1 MIRTWQVQAGHLIC
15 SGAEAGQGRRCPPRC
30 ARPGN
35 LMAGTTARTWLVAAL
50 TFALVACGGGAGV
63 GQRPP
68 VISAFTASPTDAVTG
83 HRITLSWTVEGA
95 TDLSVSGVGAVSGSS
110 TDVQPTTDTDY
121 VLTAK
126 NAVGTATQH
135 VQVTLYPPPVNWF
148 APFPF
153 HASPDP
159 GVVDF
164 FALFDAGAPW
174 DAAAAHI
181 QVFKMYEQI
190 MAFPDASLRTMF
202 ADLRRRH
209 IALALEFG
217 PLLVVTCGGGMEGF
231 RGDRGLQTAQRIRD
245 LGGVLQYIAFDE
257 PYFFGAIADG
267 PTACHYTPDEVAA
280 NAKQS
285 VDTLRTVFPDL
296 VVGDIEVVPTGAG
309 DPAWL
314 DGYQRWVDAW
324 QRVTG
329 EPLAFFDFDVPIDGD
344 WRGGVEAM
352 RQALK
357 IRSVPFGL
365 IYVGEGSSDAEWVAS
380 AAQFASDY
388 ENKGGTLPDQRIF
401 QSWIRCPTH
410 ALPETDS
417 NTFTYA
423 INRYFRPRT
432 QLAMQSAGGILRG
445 QLSTLQPANPV
456 AGATI
461 AVTAVPFAAT
471 GLTETYSELGTIPVG
486 TQSVV
491 FGARVNTECAGGGV
505 ADVQLTDFTLDAG
518 GTQLTADFSALLQG
532 WGYWGNPDLVTPT
545 NGGLHVVVS
554 ASEYMGLNHDA
565 QLLAEDGAAYELRV
579 HAALAQG
586 EFGNGCLISAFLDS
600 GGAEL
605 SRASILMLPQP
616 VDLGMPISAT
626 DGSFTQDLTLA
637 PAVDFELWASF
648 AGSESLWPSAAYA
661 RIASAADVSIDP
673 TVLPSA
679 AVGAPYT
686 KTLSARG
693 GRPPYLWVASGL
705 PPGIELL
712 STGVLQGFSV
722 VRRHLHCGCH
732 SDR

>member
-1 MIRTWQVQAGHLIC
+1 
-15 SGAEAGQGRRCPPRC
+15 
-30 ARPGN
+30 
-35 LMAGTTARTWLVAAL
+35 MA
-50 TFALVACGGGAGV
+50 ACGGGTGM
-63 GQRPP
+63 GQKPP
-68 VISAFTASPTDAVTG
+68 LISAFTASPTDAVTG
-83 HRITLSWTVEGA
+83 RKITLSWTVAGA
-95 TDLSVSGVGAVSGSS
+95 TDLSISGVGAVSGNSI
-110 TDVQPTTDTDY
+110 DVQPTTDTDY

-126 NAVGTATQH
+126 NAAGTATQH

-148 APFPF
+148 APFP
-153 HASPDP
+153 HNTPDDP
-159 GVVDF
+159 GVLDF

-202 ADLRRRH
+202 ADLRSQH

-217 PLLVVTCGGGMEGF
+217 PLLVTTCGGGEGF
-231 RGDRGLQTAQRIRD
+231 RPDRGLQTAQRIRD

-257 PYFFGAIADG
+257 PYDFGAMADG
-267 PTACHYTPDEVAA
+267 PNACHYTPDEVAA
-280 NAKQS
+280 NAKLS

-296 VVGDIEVVPTGAG
+296 VVGDIEVVPGGSTA
-309 DPAWL
+309 DTSWL

-324 QRVTG
+324 QRVAG

-352 RQALK
+352 RRALK

-365 IYVGEGSSDAEWVAS
+365 IYVGDGNSDAGWVAS

-401 QSWIRCPTH
+401 QSWIRYPTH
-410 ALPETDS
+410 AMPETDP

-432 QLAMQSAGGILRG
+432 QLVMQSSGGTMRG

-461 AVTAVPFAAT
+461 AVTAAPLAAT
-471 GLTETYSELGTIPVG
+471 GLTETYSEIGTIPVG
-486 TQSVV
+486 TQLVV
-491 FGARVNTECAGGGV
+491 FGARVNTECAGGGA

-518 GTQLTADFSALLQG
+518 GTQLTADFSELLQG
-532 WGYWGNPDLVTPT
+532 WGYWGNPDLVTPA
-545 NGGLHVVVS
+545 NGGLHFVVS
-554 ASEYMGLNHDA
+554 ANESMGLNHDA
-565 QLLAEDGAAYELRV
+565 QPLAQDGAAYELKV
-579 HAALAQG
+579 DAALAQG
-586 EFGNGCLISAFLDS
+586 EFGNGCLIAAFLDS
-600 GGAEL
+600 GGAEI
-605 SRASILMLPQP
+605 SRASVLMLPQP
-616 VDLGMPISAT
+616 VDLGMPVSAT

-637 PAVDFELWASF
+637 PAVDYELWASF
-648 AGSESLWPSAAYA
+648 AGSDSLWPSVAYA
-661 RIASAADVSIDP
+661 RIASAADVSIDA
-673 TVLPSA
+673 TVLPNA
-679 AVGAPYT
+679 TVGAPYT
-686 KTLSARG
+686 QTLSARG

-712 STGVLQGFSV
+712 ASGVLQGSPSSAGTYTV
-722 VRRHLHCGCH
+722 DVTLIDDATPSGIAQRSWTLTVQ
-732 SDR
+732 

>member
-1 MIRTWQVQAGHLIC
+1 M
-15 SGAEAGQGRRCPPRC
+15 GQK
-30 ARPGN
+30 
-35 LMAGTTARTWLVAAL
+35 
-50 TFALVACGGGAGV
+50 
-63 GQRPP
+63 PP

-83 HRITLSWTVEGA
+83 HRITLSWTVAGA
-95 TDLSVSGVGAVSGSS
+95 TDLSISGVGAVTGSS
-110 TDVQPTTDTDY
+110 IDVQPTTDTDY
-121 VLTAK
+121 VLTAT

-135 VQVTLYPPPVNWF
+135 LQVTLYPPPVNWF
-148 APFPF
+148 APFP
-153 HASPDP
+153 HNTPDDP
-159 GVVDF
+159 GVLDF

-174 DAAAAHI
+174 DTAASHI

-190 MAFPDASLRTMF
+190 MAFPDAPLRTMF
-202 ADLRRRH
+202 ADLRSRH

-217 PLLVVTCGGGMEGF
+217 PLLVTTCGGGMEGF

-280 NAKQS
+280 NAKLS
-285 VDTLRTVFPDL
+285 VDALRTVFPDL
-296 VVGDIEVVPTGAG
+296 VVGDIEVVPAVGVVDTS
-309 DPAWL
+309 WL

-324 QRVTG
+324 QRVAG

-352 RQALK
+352 RRALK

-365 IYVGEGSSDAEWVAS
+365 IYVGDGNSDPEWVAS

-401 QSWIRCPTH
+401 QSWISYPTH
-410 ALPETDS
+410 ALPETDP

-432 QLAMQSAGGILRG
+432 QLVMQSSGGTLRG

-461 AVTAVPFAAT
+461 VVTAVPLAAT

-491 FGARVNTECAGGGV
+491 FGARVNTECTGGGPT
-505 ADVQLTDFTLDAG
+505 DVQLTDFTLDAG
-518 GTQLTADFSALLQG
+518 GSHLTADFSALLQG

-545 NGGLHVVVS
+545 NGGLHFVVS
-554 ASEYMGLNHDA
+554 ADESMGLNHDA
-565 QLLAEDGAAYELRV
+565 QPLAADGAAYQLQV

-586 EFGNGCLISAFLDS
+586 EFGNGCLIAAYLDS

-605 SRASILMLPQP
+605 SRASIFMLPQP
-616 VDLGMPISAT
+616 VDLGTPVSAA

-637 PAVDFELWASF
+637 PAVDYELWASF
-648 AGSESLWPSAAYA
+648 AGSDSLWPSVAYA
-661 RIASAADVSIDP
+661 RIASTADVSIDA

-679 AVGAPYT
+679 AVGAPYSQ
-686 KTLSARG
+686 TLSAHG

-712 STGVLQGFSV
+712 STGVLQGSPSSAGTYTV
-722 VRRHLHCGCH
+722 DVTLIDDATPSGIAQRDWTLTVQ
-732 SDR
+732 